1 MFHEKTAFRLKE
13 TSFPHAACQ
22 RRGEVAGQSAM
33 DMAIA
38 DAAGDPSRHVRHV
51 GPMPAVR
58 ED

>member
-1 MFHEKTAFRLKE
+1 MALTLG
-13 TSFPHAACQ
+13 
-22 RRGEVAGQSAM
+22 RGDVAGQSAM

-51 GPMPAVR
+51 GRMPAVR